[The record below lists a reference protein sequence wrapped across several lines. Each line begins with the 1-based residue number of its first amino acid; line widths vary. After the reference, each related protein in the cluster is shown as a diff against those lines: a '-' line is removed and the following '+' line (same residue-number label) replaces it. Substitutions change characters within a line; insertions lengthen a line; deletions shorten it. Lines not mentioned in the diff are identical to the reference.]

1 MYQGWLYLVAIMD
14 WYSRYVVGWEIS
26 NTLDAYFCLEA
37 LEKAL
42 LKNRPEILNSDQAS
56 QFTSNDFIEA
66 LERVGVRIS
75 IDGRGS
81 VYIKIFIEHLWRTVK
96 YEEVYLYNIKPL
108 KRQRCG

>member
-1 MYQGWLYLVAIMD
+1 MYQVWLYLVAIME

-26 NTLDAYFCLEA
+26 NTLDVYFCLEA

-42 LKNRPEILNSDQAS
+42 LKNRLEILNSDQAS

-75 IDGRGS
+75 IDGRGRI
-81 VYIKIFIEHLWRTVK
+81 YNKIFIEHLWRTVK